1 MFNLTKN
8 NIDLN
13 IEGKYYYLEKDYSM
27 IIKLKKGN
35 YSLINQNTNDNSKE
49 EWKELCNCLIK
60 ILENNGNGKT
70 IYLKKNDNQKTTNNN
85 NQELSKNCEII
96 NF

>member
-1 MFNLTKN
+1 MFNLTKDD
-8 NIDLN
+8 IDLN

-49 EWKELCNCLIK
+49 EWKELCNWNIEYNSKGGLIK
-60 ILENNGNGKT
+60 ILE
-70 IYLKKNDNQKTTNNN
+70 KNDNQKTINNN
-85 NQELSKNCEII
+85 NQELSKKCEII